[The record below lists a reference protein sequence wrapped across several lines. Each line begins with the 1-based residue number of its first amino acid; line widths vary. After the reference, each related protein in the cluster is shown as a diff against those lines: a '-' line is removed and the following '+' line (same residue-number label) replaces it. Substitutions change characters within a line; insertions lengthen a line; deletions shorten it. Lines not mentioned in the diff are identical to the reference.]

1 MLPEIPI
8 AARLTVLAPE
18 ERGPSQFPGNA
29 DLSDAELY
37 RIVVADF
44 LRHGWIHSKAEFDA
58 EVRRTSTLEMADQ
71 QIAFAASRPGCLAWR
86 HGRKMVCECG
96 NTWSVGDPAP
106 PHCKDL
112 QV

>member
-1 MLPEIPI
+1 L
-8 AARLTVLAPE
+8 RLSTPDLAS
-18 ERGPSQFPGNA
+18 RTPSQFPGNA

-37 RIVVADF
+37 RIVVADY
-44 LRHGWIHSKAEFDA
+44 LRNGWVRSKAEFDA

-71 QIAFAASRPGCLAWR
+71 SIAFAASRPGCLAWR
-86 HGRKMVCECG
+86 RGRKMVCECG

-112 QV
+112 QL